1 MDILGI
7 GPLELVFILLIALIV
22 LGPND
27 MVKAGRTLGRFLRK
41 LVTSPGW
48 QMVQQTS
55 KDLRYLPNKLMRE
68 AGLEELKEKIPTQSQ
83 ISKEIGLD
91 DLKQEMRDTD
101 REVSKGLSAWTTP
114 GKTIK
119 TPEKPPEIPPA
130 TSESPAKSQAPE
142 TPPAQQP
149 PATASEPEAAGAAP
163 AAEKPPES
171 NAGGENP
178 EQNSIP
184 LKDETGS

>member
-7 GPLELVFILLIALIV
+7 GPLEFVFILLIALIV

-68 AGLEELKEKIPTQSQ
+68 AGLEEIEELKKLKEQLPSQSE
-83 ISKEIGLD
+83 ISKGIGLD
-91 DLKQEMRDTD
+91 DLKQEVRDTD
-101 REVSKGLSAWTTP
+101 RELNKGISAWTTP
-114 GKTIK
+114 AKTIPTPSTPLESKPASETAVEK
-119 TPEKPPEIPPA
+119 TPTARPE
-130 TSESPAKSQAPE
+130 EV
-142 TPPAQQP
+142 
-149 PATASEPEAAGAAP
+149 
-163 AAEKPPES
+163 AAEMIAADPPDTDEPKIS
-171 NAGGENP
+171 P
-178 EQNSIP
+178 Q
-184 LKDETGS
+184 KDELDD

>member
-7 GPLELVFILLIALIV
+7 GPLEFVFILLIALIV

-68 AGLEELKEKIPTQSQ
+68 AGLEEIEELKKLKDQLPSQSE
-83 ISKEIGLD
+83 ISKGIGLD
-91 DLKQEMRDTD
+91 DLKQEVRDTD
-101 REVSKGLSAWTTP
+101 RELNKGISAWTTP
-114 GKTIK
+114 AKVIP
-119 TPEKPPEIPPA
+119 TPADPPGA
-130 TSESPAKSQAPE
+130 TPMQSEASDEESPAN
-142 TPPAQQP
+142 PAESV
-149 PATASEPEAAGAAP
+149 TEPEAAEPP
-163 AAEKPPES
+163 ASDEPIPSTK
-171 NAGGENP
+171 EN
-178 EQNSIP
+178 
-184 LKDETGS
+184 ETGS

>member
-7 GPLELVFILLIALIV
+7 GPLEFVFVLLIALIV

-68 AGLEELKEKIPTQSQ
+68 AGLEELKDKMPTQAQ
-83 ISKEIGLD
+83 VAKDIGLD
-91 DLKQEMRDTD
+91 DLKQEMRDVD
-101 REVSKGLSAWTTP
+101 REVGKGLSAWTTP
-114 GKTIK
+114 SKTIK
-119 TPEKPPEIPPA
+119 TPDTTPEITPDAIDTA
-130 TSESPAKSQAPE
+130 TEP
-142 TPPAQQP
+142 QQP
-149 PATASEPEAAGAAP
+149 ASTIEPPTEPVEAAGAPAP
-163 AAEKPPES
+163 DETPGTTAAVNS
-171 NAGGENP
+171 TDQNP
-178 EQNSIP
+178 TP
-184 LKDETGS
+184 TKDESGS

>member
-7 GPLELVFILLIALIV
+7 GPLEFVFVLLIALIV

-68 AGLEELKEKIPTQSQ
+68 AGLEELKDKMPTQAQ
-83 ISKEIGLD
+83 VAKDIGLD
-91 DLKQEMRDTD
+91 DLKQEMRDVD
-101 REVSKGLSAWTTP
+101 REVGKGLSAWTTP
-114 GKTIK
+114 SKTIK
-119 TPEKPPEIPPA
+119 TPDTTPEITPEAIDTA
-130 TSESPAKSQAPE
+130 TEPQQPE
-142 TPPAQQP
+142 LQP
-149 PATASEPEAAGAAP
+149 PASTSEPVEDAGAPAP
-163 AAEKPPES
+163 AETPGSTAAADS
-171 NAGGENP
+171 ADQNP
-178 EQNSIP
+178 TP
-184 LKDETGS
+184 TKDESGS

>member
-7 GPLELVFILLIALIV
+7 GPLELVFVLLIALIV

-68 AGLEELKEKIPTQSQ
+68 AGLEELKEKMPTQAE
-83 ISKEIGLD
+83 ISKGIGLD
-91 DLKQEMRDTD
+91 DLKQEVREMD
-101 REVSKGLSAWTTP
+101 REL
-114 GKTIK
+114 
-119 TPEKPPEIPPA
+119 
-130 TSESPAKSQAPE
+130 
-142 TPPAQQP
+142 
-149 PATASEPEAAGAAP
+149 
-163 AAEKPPES
+163 
-171 NAGGENP
+171 
-178 EQNSIP
+178 
-184 LKDETGS
+184 

>member
-7 GPLELVFILLIALIV
+7 GPLEFVFILLIALIV

-68 AGLEELKEKIPTQSQ
+68 AGLEEIEELKKLKEQLPSQSE
-83 ISKEIGLD
+83 ISKGIGLD
-91 DLKQEMRDTD
+91 DLKQEVRDTD
-101 REVSKGLSAWTTP
+101 RELNKGISAWTTP
-114 GKTIK
+114 AKTIPTPSTPLESKPASETAVEK
-119 TPEKPPEIPPA
+119 TPTAKPE
-130 TSESPAKSQAPE
+130 EV
-142 TPPAQQP
+142 
-149 PATASEPEAAGAAP
+149 
-163 AAEKPPES
+163 AAEMIAADPPDTDEPKIS
-171 NAGGENP
+171 P
-178 EQNSIP
+178 Q
-184 LKDETGS
+184 KDELDD

>member
-68 AGLEELKEKIPTQSQ
+68 AGLEELKDKMPTQAQ
-83 ISKEIGLD
+83 IAKDIGLD
-91 DLKQEMRDTD
+91 DLKQEIREVD
-101 REVSKGLSAWTTP
+101 REVGQGLSAWTTP
-114 GKTIK
+114 SKTIK
-119 TPEKPPEIPPA
+119 TPDTTPEVTSDAKDAATEPQQPA
-130 TSESPAKSQAPE
+130 STTEPVETTGGPAPAE
-142 TPPAQQP
+142 TPGS
-149 PATASEPEAAGAAP
+149 TAAAD
-163 AAEKPPES
+163 
-171 NAGGENP
+171 NP
-178 EQNSIP
+178 DKNSIP
-184 LKDETGS
+184 TKDESGS